1 MGLVGTRIPAP
12 GIVVRWAIVVVIG
25 TATVGVVRMIVG
37 VGVRRAMELVSRGGL

>member
-1 MGLVGTRIPAP
+1 MGLVGTRIPAR

-37 VGVRRAMELVSRGGL
+37 LGVRRGMERVSRGNL